1 MWHLFVGWFYLG
13 IIMTELEMDQPV
25 LLALSN
31 GMIWMNIHT
40 EPTEQQTVEQR
51 V

>member
-1 MWHLFVGWFYLG
+1 MCHLFVGWFYWG
-13 IIMTELEMDQPV
+13 IMTELEMDQLV

-40 EPTEQQTVEQR
+40 EPTEQQKVEQR